1 MKILVITRSPRKN
14 GNSDTLADNFIKGA
28 TEKGH
33 SVIKFESAFKK
44 VHPCMADVENAFAAV
59 RPSAMVLIHTPHD
72 RAENLAGQLS
82 LRCGIRV
89 LAPNVGDS
97 MEL

>member
-1 MKILVITRSPRKN
+1 MKILVITGSPRKN

-44 VHPCMADVENAFAAV
+44 VHPCMACD
-59 RPSAMVLIHTPHD
+59 
-72 RAENLAGQLS
+72 
-82 LRCGIRV
+82 
-89 LAPNVGDS
+89 
-97 MEL
+97 